1 MNYGVQFK
9 VKAEGVDFWARVMS
23 CHPTFPKSAKKSLE
37 KITGLSWE
45 EDKSV
50 GFCVDV
56 MPIIKSTL
64 DELRINPHIYEPCE
78 PKAFWAEIEILRYFL
93 GWLLWD
99 WEDFKEK
106 YPELVSVVTF
116 WIY

>member
-1 MNYGVQFK
+1 MSYGVQFK

-23 CHPTFPKSAKKSLE
+23 CHPTFTKSAKKSLE
-37 KITGLSWE
+37 KMTGLSWE

-50 GFCVDV
+50 GFCIDV

-64 DELRINPHIYEPCE
+64 DELCINPHIYEPCE
-78 PKAFWAEIEILRYFL
+78 PEVFWEEIEKLRYFF
-93 GWLLWD
+93 GWLLRD
-99 WEDFKEK
+99 WEDFKKK
-106 YPELVSVVTF
+106 YPELVSVATF